1 MFNRGTESI
10 CSSSKAKQQILHL
23 NGTAALEMDTHER
36 PRPIQLSLAPLA
48 KLKPAQ
54 IFPLLSSSTK
64 TRHPFDVFAP
74 QSSISL
80 QNSDSLPQLAYL
92 ALHHLD
98 FLIKARVKHFFPGYN
113 KELNLS

>member
-23 NGTAALEMDTHER
+23 TGTAALEMDTHER

-54 IFPLLSSSTK
+54 IFPPLPAAQRQDTLLMFLLPRAAFHYR
-64 TRHPFDVFAP
+64 TRTVFP
-74 QSSISL
+74 SWHI
-80 QNSDSLPQLAYL
+80 
-92 ALHHLD
+92 
-98 FLIKARVKHFFPGYN
+98 
-113 KELNLS
+113 